1 MPRTV
6 AGTVARPGA
15 QGLRSTGGHES
26 QMDDATDVVDRKFG
40 RVVTTALGAILRVS
54 PRLDLT
60 GMCRIQI
67 NGEGLN
73 PRLEMETPV
82 RTPFGGHWPIGDFD
96 ALQDA
101 AVQLVL
107 IVEDPGAVA

>member
-1 MPRTV
+1 
-6 AGTVARPGA
+6 
-15 QGLRSTGGHES
+15 
-26 QMDDATDVVDRKFG
+26 MDDATNVVDRNFG
-40 RVVTTALGAILRVS
+40 CVVTATLSAISRVS

-60 GMCRIQI
+60 GVGRIQI
-67 NGEGLN
+67 NGKGLN
-73 PRLEMETPV
+73 LRLEMEAPV

-101 AVQLVL
+101 AVLLVL